1 MFVVGVDLGQVSDPT
16 AIAVAGPIAQNAAI
30 APDIQIR
37 HLERQ
42 PLGTPYPRVA
52 AHLGRLVRALSGPA
66 ELVVDNTGIGR
77 AVTDMLREQDLA
89 VVAVTITGGKATRQD
104 GAARW
109 VPKAELVRALA
120 VAVENGR
127 LKIAQR
133 LALAPVLMGE
143 LRAFERTIGA
153 GGHTAFE
160 GKGEHDDLVIAAAL
174 VAWWAGHMPAR
185 RLDAARRSV
194 LGAL

>member
-1 MFVVGVDLGQVSDPT
+1 MFVVGVDLGQVADPT
-16 AIAVAGPIAQNAAI
+16 AIAVAEPVE
-30 APDIQIR
+30 PDIHVR
-37 HLERQ
+37 HLERL

-52 AHLGRLVRALSGPA
+52 AHLGRLVRALPGPA
-66 ELVVDNTGIGR
+66 DLVVDATGVGR
-77 AVTDMLREQDLA
+77 PVVDLLRDQGLD
-89 VVAVTITGGKATRQD
+89 VVAVTITSGKAVRRD
-104 GAARW
+104 GDAWR

-133 LALAPVLMGE
+133 LALASVLMGE

-174 VAWWAGHMPAR
+174 VAWWAGHVPAEGLTAPCR
-185 RLDAARRSV
+185 SLLDAR
-194 LGAL
+194 

>member
-1 MFVVGVDLGQVSDPT
+1 MFVVGVDLGQVADPT
-16 AIAVAGPIAQNAAI
+16 AIAVAEPVE
-30 APDIQIR
+30 PDIHVR
-37 HLERQ
+37 HLERL

-52 AHLGRLVRALSGPA
+52 AHLGRLVRALPGPA
-66 ELVVDNTGIGR
+66 DLVVDATGVGR
-77 AVTDMLREQDLA
+77 PVVDLLRDQGLD
-89 VVAVTITGGKATRQD
+89 VVAVTITSGRTVRQD
-104 GAARW
+104 GDAW
-109 VPKAELVRALA
+109 LVPKTDLVRALA

-133 LALAPVLMGE
+133 LALASVLMGE

-174 VAWWAGHMPAR
+174 VAWW
-185 RLDAARRSV
+185 
-194 LGAL
+194 